1 MKKQLEQYF
10 GCVVKEKKFTGQ
22 LSLPIFMT
30 MRHIRMVE
38 LNGMSFALVDLS
50 KESEF
55 TVAAMKKQQ
64 KKYEE
69 VMQCPVAYEIEID
82 SVSMRNAM
90 VKNGIA
96 FINLPG
102 NVYLPFLGIV
112 LQDVYKK
119 QFVKADKMMPATQMV
134 FLELYYMDDGESVL
148 KSEVAKKLNL
158 TKTTITRCTAQ
169 LEQMGLI
176 TQNKSGVEIWVMRKG
191 IRKEYYRNAQKYLIN
206 PVQKT
211 ITVSREEIKEYGLE
225 AGESALSKKTELNP
239 PNIEELAIY
248 KGAEIIEQLELRD
261 SRYEEHSK
269 CARLQLWKYDPS
281 HFAKNGIVDS
291 ISLACTF
298 KDNEDERIEMCIEE
312 LLEENRWY

>member
-1 MKKQLEQYF
+1 MKNQLEQYF
-10 GCVVKEKKFTGQ
+10 GCIVKEKKFTGQ

-30 MRHIRMVE
+30 MRHIRIVE
-38 LNGMSFALVDLS
+38 LNGICFALVDIT
-50 KESEF
+50 KESEL
-55 TVAAMKKQQ
+55 TVVAMKKQQ

-69 VMQCPVAYEIEID
+69 AIQCPVAYEIEID
-82 SVSMRNAM
+82 SLSMRNAM

-96 FINLPG
+96 FVDLSG

-134 FLELYYMDDGESVL
+134 FLELYYMDEGESIL
-148 KSEVAKKLNL
+148 KSEVARKLNL
-158 TKTTITRCTAQ
+158 TKTSITRCTAQ

-176 TQNKSGVEIWVMRKG
+176 TQNKSGTEIWVMRND
-191 IRKEYYRNAQKYLIN
+191 IRKKYYENAQKYLIN
-206 PVQKT
+206 PVQKVV
-211 ITVSREEIKEYGLE
+211 TVAYEEIKDYGLE

-248 KGAEIIEQLELRD
+248 KGAEIIDQLVIMD
-261 SRYEEHSK
+261 SRYEEHSR

-281 HFAKNGIVDS
+281 YFAKDGIVDP

-298 KDNEDERIEMCIEE
+298 KDNEDERIEMCLEE

>member
-191 IRKEYYRNAQKYLIN
+191 TRKEYYRNAQKYLIN

-312 LLEENRWY
+312 LFEENRWY